1 MHQEEDDNEKSFR
14 DEWMV
19 QFLHSVTF
27 PDISVNIYID
37 CTTEVHI
44 VLLAESINSCIQ
56 ILDKVEKFLRY
67 IDHCVKRDS
76 SSLCENAENNLLIT
90 INVYML
96 YVYVSNS
103 YLGMV
108 TCDVKKFSEQ

>member
-1 MHQEEDDNEKSFR
+1 MHQEEDDNEESFR

-19 QFLHSVTF
+19 QFCHSVTF
-27 PDISVNIYID
+27 TDIYND

-44 VLLAESINSCIQ
+44 GLLAESINSCIQ
-56 ILDKVEKFLRY
+56 ILDKVDKFLRY
-67 IDHCVKRDS
+67 IDNCVKRDS

-96 YVYVSNS
+96 YIYV
-103 YLGMV
+103 
-108 TCDVKKFSEQ
+108 